1 MTSSNESYL
10 TARQKKAQAAK
21 RAKQRQQEKE
31 QAHLSKLEGLIGKWM
46 KETSTVITDEQTH
59 QQPTTKEG
67 LSK

>member
-31 QAHLSKLEGLIGKWM
+31 QAHLSRLDRLVGQWM
-46 KETSTVITDEQTH
+46 KETSTVITDEQTQ

>member
-1 MTSSNESYL
+1 MSEDYL
-10 TARQKKAQAAK
+10 TARQKRAQAAK

-31 QAHLSKLEGLIGKWM
+31 QAHLSRLDRLVGQWM
-46 KETSTVITDEQTH
+46 KETSTVVTDEQTQ